1 MGVEYLRQFK
11 PFVKEAFQQTLRVGK
26 FLCCIHVTNTY
37 LCTFT
42 YAWGPSMLPTL
53 NLTGTLLLAERVS
66 TLLGKAG
73 PGDVVL
79 VRSPE
84 NSRKFITKRI
94 IAKEGDTVTYL
105 VNPKE
110 GDQEKTL
117 IVPKGHI
124 WIEGDNKY
132 NTSDSRNFGPV
143 PYGLLEGRL
152 FWKVWPLKEFG
163 SLD

>member
-11 PFVKEAFQQTLRVGK
+11 PFVKEAFQQTLRVGT

-53 NLTGTLLLAERVS
+53 NLTGTLLLAER
-66 TLLGKAG
+66 LLF
-73 PGDVVL
+73 
-79 VRSPE
+79 
-84 NSRKFITKRI
+84 NFIS
-94 IAKEGDTVTYL
+94 V
-105 VNPKE
+105 
-110 GDQEKTL
+110 
-117 IVPKGHI
+117 VPKGHI

-132 NTSDSRNFGPV
+132 NSSDSRNFGPV